1 MRQSQCA
8 QRSPFQPL
16 QHCAQEFSQRTETRD
31 DIVVRAE
38 DDGSFDE
45 ADRQTCKQFFEVAL
59 GIDAHVRCEFV
70 PPAARQVID
79 QRDVAELVP
88 SAPVDAVRLER
99 IAAVGAEQHDPS
111 AGTPRRGVGTSQDA
125 QHIADGLAVILYVFD
140 HFVTQ
145 DQIKGQGGKREG
157 FARRVED
164 VGRTR
169 PRFDGAC
176 AVIFQP
182 DHRPAEGREFFRVHA
197 HAASVFEQAAL
208 DTLARRAH
216 DHVEAA
222 DLSRA
227 PDVGGFAAQG
237 GFVEVTFGH
246 GGYYILQLSRL
257 CAKITS
263 VWELNIESTEKWATP
278 TFLLVIRQITEQGSS
293 MKMTPKTPK
302 NEFALA
308 FNEVLEDKQ
317 LPKEIILAAIESAM
331 VSAYRRAV
339 NASTAQQVEA
349 KVDPE
354 TGKVTV
360 FAEKEVVEDIV
371 DNRTEVLLEEA
382 RKVNPEAQLGDM
394 ALVETTPA
402 DFGRVAAQ
410 TARQV
415 IQQRIREAERA
426 SQLEY
431 FQRQVGEIISGV
443 VQASNPVQGVTLGL
457 DMKAEGIMPNN
468 QKVPGERFKVHDRL
482 RAVVLEVKDGPRG
495 PQIILSRAHRN
506 FLRRLLENEV
516 PEIYHGIVEI
526 RAIARE
532 PGARAKVAVLAT
544 QPGVDAVGACVG
556 IKGVRIQAI
565 VRELHD
571 EKIDIIQWDP
581 DPVVYISKAISPARV
596 NGVFLSENAEGNKT
610 ATVVVSEDQLSLAI
624 GRDGQ
629 NARLAAKLTGW
640 RIDIK
645 SLIESTA
652 DSLQKLKG
660 DAELAALLPN
670 VAAMIPAIEEIL
682 AKKAENR
689 PITPEEF
696 SQLAQFVEHV
706 ERRTIQ
712 IKEEAA
718 RVEEEKTAAAR
729 AEIPAAAFG
738 MKLEEAGIKE
748 HIFNILTEAGYETVG
763 NLMLAL
769 KADSNKVLGLAGIG
783 PKTMQNIEEAL
794 AALTFPEPAVEPP
807 VETATPPEVP
817 AEAESEAVVVEVLPA
832 AVEIQP
838 EAAAPVEVVKEA
850 VEEPAVK
857 DGVSLEEMFA
867 FKPEAFT
874 APAPEEESESD
885 DKKKGKKKGK
895 KKSVELEFDEKLGA
909 VVARKKHKRADG
921 VWEEE

>member
-1 MRQSQCA
+1 
-8 QRSPFQPL
+8 
-16 QHCAQEFSQRTETRD
+16 
-31 DIVVRAE
+31 
-38 DDGSFDE
+38 
-45 ADRQTCKQFFEVAL
+45 
-59 GIDAHVRCEFV
+59 
-70 PPAARQVID
+70 
-79 QRDVAELVP
+79 
-88 SAPVDAVRLER
+88 
-99 IAAVGAEQHDPS
+99 
-111 AGTPRRGVGTSQDA
+111 
-125 QHIADGLAVILYVFD
+125 
-140 HFVTQ
+140 
-145 DQIKGQGGKREG
+145 
-157 FARRVED
+157 
-164 VGRTR
+164 
-169 PRFDGAC
+169 
-176 AVIFQP
+176 
-182 DHRPAEGREFFRVHA
+182 
-197 HAASVFEQAAL
+197 
-208 DTLARRAH
+208 
-216 DHVEAA
+216 
-222 DLSRA
+222 
-227 PDVGGFAAQG
+227 
-237 GFVEVTFGH
+237 
-246 GGYYILQLSRL
+246 
-257 CAKITS
+257 
-263 VWELNIESTEKWATP
+263 
-278 TFLLVIRQITEQGSS
+278 
-293 MKMTPKTPK
+293 MKMTPKTPKTPK

-349 KVDPE
+349 RVDPE

-360 FAEKEVVEDIV
+360 FAEKEVVEDIM
-371 DNRTEVLLEEA
+371 DDRTEVLLEEA

-443 VQASNPVQGVTLGL
+443 VQASNPAQGVTLGL

-556 IKGVRIQAI
+556 VKGVRIQAI

-670 VAAMIPAIEEIL
+670 AVTMIPAIEEIL
-682 AKKAENR
+682 VKKAENR

-729 AEIPAAAFG
+729 AEIPEAAFG

-783 PKTMQNIEEAL
+783 PKTMHNIEEAL
-794 AALTFPEPAVEPP
+794 AALAFPEPALEPP
-807 VETATPPEVP
+807 VETAAPPEVS
-817 AEAESEAVVVEVLPA
+817 AEADVSVPAQAEAVAEV
-832 AVEIQP
+832 QP
-838 EAAAPVEVVKEA
+838 EAVAPVEVVEEA
-850 VEEPAVK
+850 PAEPAVK

-874 APAPEEESESD
+874 APVPGEESESD

-921 VWEEE
+921 VWEE